1 MRSVNSGVRPSWAAD
16 ELHGLLGPV
25 TWELWE
31 PRGCTG
37 EGGTW
42 VAATPA
48 THDNMLGV
56 QPRAS
61 PALEPAGGLQDV
73 GTDLMALYTL
83 PQGLLAGPLPL
94 PQL

>member
-37 EGGTW
+37 EGG
-42 VAATPA
+42 
-48 THDNMLGV
+48 DM
-56 QPRAS
+56 
-61 PALEPAGGLQDV
+61 GGSHT
-73 GTDLMALYTL
+73 GYS
-83 PQGLLAGPLPL
+83 
-94 PQL
+94 